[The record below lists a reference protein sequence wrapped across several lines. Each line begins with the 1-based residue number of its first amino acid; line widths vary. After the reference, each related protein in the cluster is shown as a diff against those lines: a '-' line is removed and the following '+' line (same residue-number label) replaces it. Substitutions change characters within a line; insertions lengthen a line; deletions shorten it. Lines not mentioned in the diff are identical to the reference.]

1 MKVIFGLGNPEKK
14 YEDTLHNL
22 GFMVADEVA
31 SRLNAC
37 FTLKSPLKG
46 FVAAANLSGEKVIIV
61 KPVTYMNLSG
71 ECVVAIK
78 NFYKVADEDIIIAYD
93 DLDVDVGSV
102 RFRASGS
109 PGTHNGMRNVSLLTG
124 SNAFPR
130 IRVGTRRPDDRIPV
144 VDYVLSKIPSDK
156 KEVYSFAVN
165 RAADC
170 VIDFVKG
177 KTKDELTS
185 KYNAKVVFQN

>member
-14 YEDTLHNL
+14 YQDTLHNL

-31 SRLNAC
+31 SRLNAP
-37 FTLKSPLKG
+37 FTLKMPLKG
-46 FVAAANLSGEKVIIV
+46 FIATANYSGEKVIIV

-71 ECVVAIK
+71 ECVVAVK
-78 NFYKVADEDIIIAYD
+78 NFYKVADEDIIVAYD
-93 DLDVDVGSV
+93 DLDVDIGSV

-109 PGTHNGMRNVSLLTG
+109 PGTHNGMRNISLLTG

-130 IRVGTRRPDDRIPV
+130 IRVGTRRENDKIPII
-144 VDYVLSKIPSDK
+144 DYVLSRIPPEK
-156 KEVYSFAVN
+156 KEVYSFAVS

-170 VIDFVKG
+170 VLDFVSG
-177 KTKDELTS
+177 KSKDELTC
-185 KYNAKVVFQN
+185 KYNAKVVF